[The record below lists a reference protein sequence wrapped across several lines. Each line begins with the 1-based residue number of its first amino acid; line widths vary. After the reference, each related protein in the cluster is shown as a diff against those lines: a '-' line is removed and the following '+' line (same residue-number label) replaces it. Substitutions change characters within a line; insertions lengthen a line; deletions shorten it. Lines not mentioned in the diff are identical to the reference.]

1 MMHQRY
7 VCVLNLIASL
17 GRESQKG
24 IDTSQME
31 SQSFLSESNKMLVD
45 DLLTGRLLRQR
56 PEIPEAGFE
65 SDFNVV
71 AGICFVGILM
81 ILMVICK
88 RLNTTFRSF
97 WVSMRREN
105 TMYGQSDLT
114 KAFRSSSNNEASS
127 PFTPINHH
135 KTGMPPNARSIS
147 LQDSRDD
154 DLSEFLEEQADTDG
168 MSKSNESYED

>member
-31 SQSFLSESNKMLVD
+31 SQSFLSQSNKMLVN
-45 DLLTGRLLRQR
+45 DLLKDLAFLDPGRLLRQRR
-56 PEIPEAGFE
+56 PEIPEAGSE
-65 SDFNVV
+65 SDFNVA

-88 RLNTTFRSF
+88 RFNTTFRSF
-97 WVSMRREN
+97 CLSTRREN
-105 TMYGQSDLT
+105 TMDGQSDLT
-114 KAFRSSSNNEASS
+114 KAFRSSSNKASS
-127 PFTPINHH
+127 PFAPFNHH
-135 KTGMPPNARSIS
+135 QTIMPPNARSVS
-147 LQDSRDD
+147 LQDFRDN
-154 DLSEFLEEQADTDG
+154 DLSEFLNEQADADG
-168 MSKSNESYED
+168 MS